1 MDDDR
6 LSALERRMSNVESDI
21 KSIKDS
27 MTTIEDLSDTINKL
41 VRWVKTGL
49 PLIATACVTSGIVS
63 GKWGA
68 FIQALFH

>member
-1 MDDDR
+1 MDNDR

-41 VRWVKTGL
+41 VRWVKTSL